1 MTNKTTRAWLAVGL
15 LGLMVATCTSF
26 GTPASA
32 AGTDVQELN
41 DGLLAYARVD
51 PLQAFQIL
59 LPLAEK
65 GEPLAQMIVG
75 RLHEKGEG
83 APHDCGEAVKWS
95 TRAAEQGNA
104 DAQFELA
111 NFYHQ
116 GHCVAKDDRTAV
128 IWFELSGKKGDP
140 RGLNAIGE
148 IYLGRGDIPP
158 DYAKAI
164 DCFLRAAKLFDGEAL
179 YKLGDL
185 HALGHGVPKDYLEAY
200 KWFDLSADLSFPGKD
215 QDKAIRARDTIREDM
230 MPAQIAEAAQR
241 AQDWLATLIQRPD

>member
-1 MTNKTTRAWLAVGL
+1 
-15 LGLMVATCTSF
+15 
-26 GTPASA
+26 
-32 AGTDVQELN
+32 
-41 DGLLAYARVD
+41 
-51 PLQAFQIL
+51 LQAFQIL

-75 RLHEKGEG
+75 RLYEKGEG
-83 APHDCGEAVKWS
+83 APNDCGEAVKWS

-148 IYLGRGDIPP
+148 I
-158 DYAKAI
+158 
-164 DCFLRAAKLFDGEAL
+164 
-179 YKLGDL
+179 
-185 HALGHGVPKDYLEAY
+185 
-200 KWFDLSADLSFPGKD
+200 
-215 QDKAIRARDTIREDM
+215 
-230 MPAQIAEAAQR
+230 
-241 AQDWLATLIQRPD
+241 